1 MHIEVNSSVTER
13 EMGCYKKKE
22 EEDHDMGRCQ
32 RRETRGKR
40 TIFIIIIMHWVAT
53 MLPMV

>member
-1 MHIEVNSSVTER
+1 VTKR
-13 EMGCYKKKE
+13 EMGCYEKKE
-22 EEDHDMGRCQ
+22 DEDHDMGRCQ

-40 TIFIIIIMHWVAT
+40 TIFMIIIMHWVAT